1 MCTLEGA
8 SQSPR
13 PLQGK
18 RNKSVVHLRLNKFLP
33 RRKRPQ
39 RKLSSHNEYRSFF
52 LSVLT
57 AANYLIPKRGSD
69 RGIGNNGSFLAFD
82 VERKQGIRTRVL
94 LPTLTRCK

>member
-1 MCTLEGA
+1 
-8 SQSPR
+8 
-13 PLQGK
+13 
-18 RNKSVVHLRLNKFLP
+18 
-33 RRKRPQ
+33 
-39 RKLSSHNEYRSFF
+39 
-52 LSVLT
+52 VLT